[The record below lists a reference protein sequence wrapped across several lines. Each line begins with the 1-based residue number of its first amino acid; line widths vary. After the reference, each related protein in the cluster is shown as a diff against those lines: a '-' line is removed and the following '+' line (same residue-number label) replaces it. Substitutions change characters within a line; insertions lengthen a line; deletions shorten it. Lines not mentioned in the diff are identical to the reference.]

1 MDKDT
6 DLITA
11 QRQLRERLLAD
22 SHRPTWHFV
31 SPEGHCMPFDPNGA
45 IYWHGRYHLCYIF
58 QDPALPSGG
67 HCWGH
72 ASSHDLIHWRWH
84 TPALVP
90 APDDVDRGI
99 FSGNCFV
106 NTDGQATMLY
116 HGVDA
121 GNCIATC
128 AEPGLDHWTKL
139 PSNPIIPNPKP
150 GSPEAQLYNSW
161 DPHGWREGD
170 THYAVFGGN
179 PWAGNTGGCTPPGLF
194 KARTL
199 DRWAFVGPFMAHDL
213 PGVQP
218 FEDVSCPDFFP
229 MGDKHVLVCISHA
242 CGARYYVGRWEK
254 EQFHPEVHRRMNWPG
269 GTCFAPE
276 SLLDDRG
283 RRILWTWALEQRP
296 KEQAAW
302 GGTMTLPRVLSLAPD
317 HTLFIDPVEE
327 LQQLR
332 THPREHRGLRVRAG
346 APVTLADVRG
356 DSFELDLT
364 IRPGAARRFGIK
376 VRCAPGGAEET
387 VILCDR
393 DAGRLCIDVAK
404 ASLAPDIVYRTYC
417 MKDGE
422 NPPVT
427 VQAAPFELASG
438 EDLHLRVFLDRSI
451 LEVFANRRQCMTQRL
466 YPTRAD
472 SLGVELFSLDGEV
485 EVVALKAWN
494 MAPAN
499 PW

>member
-1 MDKDT
+1 
-6 DLITA
+6 
-11 QRQLRERLLAD
+11 
-22 SHRPTWHFV
+22 
-31 SPEGHCMPFDPNGA
+31 
-45 IYWHGRYHLCYIF
+45 
-58 QDPALPSGG
+58 
-67 HCWGH
+67 
-72 ASSHDLIHWRWH
+72 
-84 TPALVP
+84 
-90 APDDVDRGI
+90 
-99 FSGNCFV
+99 
-106 NTDGQATMLY
+106 
-116 HGVDA
+116 
-121 GNCIATC
+121 
-128 AEPGLDHWTKL
+128 
-139 PSNPIIPNPKP
+139 
-150 GSPEAQLYNSW
+150 
-161 DPHGWREGD
+161 
-170 THYAVFGGN
+170 
-179 PWAGNTGGCTPPGLF
+179 
-194 KARTL
+194 
-199 DRWAFVGPFMAHDL
+199 
-213 PGVQP
+213 
-218 FEDVSCPDFFP
+218 
-229 MGDKHVLVCISHA
+229 
-242 CGARYYVGRWEK
+242 
-254 EQFHPEVHRRMNWPG
+254 
-269 GTCFAPE
+269 
-276 SLLDDRG
+276 
-283 RRILWTWALEQRP
+283 
-296 KEQAAW
+296 
-302 GGTMTLPRVLSLAPD
+302 
-317 HTLFIDPVEE
+317 
-327 LQQLR
+327 
-332 THPREHRGLRVRAG
+332 VRAG

-393 DAGRLCIDVAK
+393 DAGSLCIDVAK